1 MSTVMG
7 NNELINWGLVTAKNE
22 YENKFTGEYEAV
34 KTLRNSSMDARQ
46 YPDPL
51 SIKDY
56 VALRDYT

>member
-34 KTLRNSSMDARQ
+34 KTLRNSSMDAR
-46 YPDPL
+46 
-51 SIKDY
+51 
-56 VALRDYT
+56 